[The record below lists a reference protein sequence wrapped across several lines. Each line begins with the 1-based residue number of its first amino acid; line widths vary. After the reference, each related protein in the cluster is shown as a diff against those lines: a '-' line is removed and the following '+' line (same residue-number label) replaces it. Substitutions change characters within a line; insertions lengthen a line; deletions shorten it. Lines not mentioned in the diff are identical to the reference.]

1 MPCCVPPCCQ
11 DKLGELE
18 KKQLTN
24 LLHSSFCLLVNLS
37 LLSQIPHLKNS
48 ALGDSCN
55 TEIDCADKSDEN
67 TCDYLKYGRNYAKQ
81 LIPRDA
87 SGTPVTVY
95 LNVSILAF
103 PGM

>member
-1 MPCCVPPCCQ
+1 MRTRSPTSRFIKVRENITFYSTAPIICNYLIP
-11 DKLGELE
+11 
-18 KKQLTN
+18 
-24 LLHSSFCLLVNLS
+24 SSIRYS
-37 LLSQIPHLKNS
+37 
-48 ALGDSCN
+48 DRCN